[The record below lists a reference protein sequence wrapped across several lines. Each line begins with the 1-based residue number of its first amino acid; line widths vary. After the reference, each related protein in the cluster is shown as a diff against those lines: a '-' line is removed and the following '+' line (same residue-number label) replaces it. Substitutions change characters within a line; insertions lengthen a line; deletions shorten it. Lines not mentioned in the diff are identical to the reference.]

1 MTSSNDDT
9 SGTDGSLRMPTPYDI
24 ITRSSFSIQSTE
36 EWATQI
42 EQLRERVCKIEE
54 KIGHGDKP
62 QYQNLRIMSGND
74 LYESRIDYSND
85 VIKQWNDLRK
95 LLSLGMSETKYT
107 GAAII
112 VNARIFFENES
123 RLMYKGYRCEPV
135 PFTHCTIIHY
145 VGGLQFTMHL
155 DSVD

>member
-1 MTSSNDDT
+1 MTSSEKGDFLCMRT
-9 SGTDGSLRMPTPYDI
+9 SYDI
-24 ITRSSFSIQSTE
+24 ITCSSFSIRDTEEAE
-36 EWATQI
+36 EWATQV

-54 KIGHGDKP
+54 KIGNGDKP
-62 QYQNLRIMSGND
+62 QYQNLCLMSGND
-74 LYESRIDYSND
+74 LYEARIDYSND
-85 VIKQWNDLRK
+85 VVKQWNDLRK
-95 LLSLGMSETKYT
+95 LLCLGMSETKYT

-123 RLMYKGYRCEPV
+123 RLMYKGYRCDPV